1 MQRDNELEGSISSL
15 CQSTYL
21 QLLVLSN
28 NNFTGEI
35 PYCLGESSRGL
46 RSLNLGNNG
55 FSGAIPSSIRF
66 LTGLTDLEL
75 SNNGVLGEP
84 LLPLET
90 CTMLSY
96 VHLAE
101 NRFTG
106 SIPHWIGDNLPA
118 LIYLRLR
125 SNMFSG
131 QIRTEFA
138 KLQSLQ
144 ILDLASNNFSGAIP
158 TNIGN
163 LSGMASSQA
172 TIFFLHL
179 IDLQVYSKGQ
189 DMYYRQSLDLMNS
202 LNLSSNSLVGDIT
215 EGIRDLASLGSL
227 NLSRNCLTRKIPWS
241 IEGLALIESLDLSMN
256 PP

>member
-1 MQRDNELEGSISSL
+1 MTIPQCIVSLSDNELEGSISYL

-28 NNFTGEI
+28 NKFTGDI

-46 RSLNLGNNG
+46 QSLNLGNNG

-84 LLPLET
+84 LLPLEN

-96 VHLAE
+96 AHLAE

-118 LIYLRLR
+118 LIYLQLR

-158 TNIGN
+158 INIGN

-172 TIFFLHL
+172 TIFFSTS
-179 IDLQVYSKGQ
+179 D
-189 DMYYRQSLDLMNS
+189 R
-202 LNLSSNSLVGDIT
+202 
-215 EGIRDLASLGSL
+215 
-227 NLSRNCLTRKIPWS
+227 LTCVFQ
-241 IEGLALIESLDLSMN
+241 GTGYVL
-256 PP
+256 